1 MYSDN
6 IIINFLLKI
15 WYGFTD
21 FLPTLLLAIAIF
33 VVGCILNS
41 VIMNFLGKGL
51 EKSKLDKTIH
61 KFLQSLLK
69 VVIFVFV
76 VIIVLTVLGIPM
88 DSIVAVVSS
97 AGIAIGLAMQSSLS
111 NIAGGFMVLIGRTF
125 KVGDYVKI
133 GAEEGVVEEITIL
146 STKIITVDNKDIFIP
161 NGTVVNSTVTNFSYE
176 KSRRVD
182 HTFSISYNNDSKK
195 AVEVIRKVAE
205 KNTMILKDPAP
216 FVRVSALGSNSIDI
230 VVRVWTETENY
241 WEVYFSMLEDVK
253 EAFDS
258 EGIVIPYQQI
268 DVHMISD
275 K

>member
-33 VVGCILNS
+33 IVGCILNS
-41 VIMNFLGKGL
+41 VIMNLLGKGL

-69 VVIFVFV
+69 VVVFVFV

-161 NGTVVNSTVTNFSYE
+161 NGTVVNSNVTNFSYE
-176 KSRRVD
+176 KTRRVD

-195 AVEVIRKVAE
+195 AIAAIKKVAE
-205 KNTMILKDPAP
+205 NNTMILKDPAP
-216 FVRVSALGSNSIDI
+216 FVRVIALNSNSIDI
-230 VVRVWTETENY
+230 VVRAWTETENY
-241 WEVYFSMLEDVK
+241 WDVYFALLEDVK
-253 EAFDS
+253 EAFDN

-268 DVHMISD
+268 DVHMVD
-275 K
+275 NK